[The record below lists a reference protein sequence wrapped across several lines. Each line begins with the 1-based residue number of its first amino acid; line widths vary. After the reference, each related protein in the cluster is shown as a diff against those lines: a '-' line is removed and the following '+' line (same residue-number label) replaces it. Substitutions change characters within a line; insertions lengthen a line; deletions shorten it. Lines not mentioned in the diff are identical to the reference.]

1 MRLQILSAVTLA
13 LVAAGM
19 ASCAPTPSDMGGAGS
34 GDGAAPERACFYP
47 STLVNFRTEGDNIAY
62 IKAGRNEVYELR
74 AAGFCR
80 GLSGARSL
88 AITQTAGMGS
98 RACVGDMV
106 NVLASAPALDD
117 STNVPC
123 RAQVARK
130 LTDEEVAALPDR
142 LRPL

>member
-1 MRLQILSAVTLA
+1 MRLHLVSALTLT
-13 LVAAGM
+13 VAVGGM
-19 ASCAPTPSDMGGAGS
+19 ASCAPTPSGMG
-34 GDGAAPERACFYP
+34 GDGAAPVRACFYP
-47 STLVNFRTEGDNIAY
+47 ATVVNFRTSGDNIAY
-62 IKAGRNEVYELR
+62 IKAGRSEIYELR

-80 GLSGARSL
+80 GLSGARG
-88 AITQTAGMGS
+88 ITITETAGMGS
-98 RACVGDMV
+98 RACVGDSV
-106 NVLASAPALDD
+106 NILASSPMLDD

>member
-1 MRLQILSAVTLA
+1 MRLQIISALTLV
-13 LVAAGM
+13 LAATGM
-19 ASCAPTPSDMGGAGS
+19 ASCAPTPSDMGG
-34 GDGAAPERACFYP
+34 DGAASAQACFYP
-47 STLVNFRTEGDNIAY
+47 STIVNFRTSGDNIAY

-88 AITQTAGMGS
+88 TVTETVGMGS
-98 RACVGDMV
+98 RACVGDSV
-106 NVLASAPALDD
+106 NVLASSPVLDD

-123 RAQVARK
+123 RAQVARR

-142 LRPL
+142 LRPN

>member
-1 MRLQILSAVTLA
+1 MRLHVLSALTLA
-13 LVAAGM
+13 VAAGGM
-19 ASCAPTPSDMGGAGS
+19 ASCAPTPSATM
-34 GDGAAPERACFYP
+34 DGAAPAQACFYP
-47 STLVNFRTEGDNIAY
+47 STIVNFRTSGENIAY

-88 AITQTAGMGS
+88 TVTETAGMGS
-98 RACVGDMV
+98 RACVGDSV
-106 NVLASAPALDD
+106 NVLASSPMLDD

-123 RAQVARK
+123 RAQVARR

-142 LRPL
+142 LRPN